1 MTFSTRTWPAN
12 GGTAGSVTAS
22 YGQRSLDSKFGATS
36 NDGGGALKEAV
47 WQFSYND
54 LPTSSSNTAF
64 TLTLPAGCTPV
75 EAYFDVM
82 TAFAGGTSYDIDFV
96 TSGGSAIGSG
106 TDKLWD
112 GLALAE
118 IDSTVTVLPARP
130 HAGTNSGNALDVPLA
145 SAGQLKVT
153 ATGTFTAGEARIV
166 VKYLPALT

>member
-1 MTFSTRTWPAN
+1 MTFSSRTWPAN
-12 GGTAGSVTAS
+12 GGTAGSVTVS
-22 YGQRSLDSKFGATS
+22 YGSRVLDSKFGATS
-36 NDGGGALKEAV
+36 NDGGGAIKEAV
-47 WQFSYND
+47 WQFSYAD
-54 LPTSSSNTAF
+54 LPTSSTNTKF

-82 TAFAGGTSYDIDFV
+82 TAFTGGTSYDIDFV
-96 TSGGSAIGSG
+96 DSAGSAIGSG

-118 IDSTVTVLPARP
+118 IDSTTTVLPAST
-130 HAGTNSGNALDVPLA
+130 HAGTNSGNALNVPLA
-145 SAGQLKVT
+145 SAGQLKVA